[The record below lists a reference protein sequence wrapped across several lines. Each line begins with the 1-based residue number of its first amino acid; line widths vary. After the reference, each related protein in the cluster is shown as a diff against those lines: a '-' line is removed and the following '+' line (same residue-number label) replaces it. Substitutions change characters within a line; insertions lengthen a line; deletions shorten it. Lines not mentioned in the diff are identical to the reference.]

1 MALRKKGTRL
11 ITVDGMA
18 YRWRVSGGAG
28 CCTGC
33 ASGRF
38 EFVVEQAD
46 QKGAVLMAATSAFP
60 VVPSIVGAG
69 VRAALDQGWQPAR
82 RGSAFRLTG
91 LV

>member
-11 ITVDGMA
+11 ITVDGVA

-38 EFVVEQAD
+38 DFVVEQAD

-60 VVPSIVGAG
+60 VVPSIVEAG
-69 VRAALDQGWQPAR
+69 VRTALDHGWQPAR
-82 RGSAFRLTG
+82 KGLAFRLNR